1 MKKYV
6 LISFILCALLMLGGC
21 GEKEKTF
28 VAGENELIHL
38 TSTPM
43 GGVET
48 YEIYTTNIMIY
59 VDGTVKIYASDFVKW
74 LGKEEDIPE
83 ITLNITPEQ
92 IEEIKQLIVENDLY
106 NLRENVGN
114 KDGISG
120 TLKQMTIYAVDGTN
134 TTGGVSVSNRQFTR
148 SYDRIENLV
157 REDLFLY
164 QSEIN
169 KIQYQGYIEFINRR
183 VEFMDRGNECLFNH
197 QDINDVYAHTEEI
210 SDEEKVYYVI
220 VEFNQH
226 GGELLRELSD
236 SATADNTEILTLY
249 LSGNY
254 ETQITITGP
263 LNDYKLHIPQASEE
277 DALALATKIK
287 ECMR

>member
-38 TSTPM
+38 TSTPK

-74 LGKEEDIPE
+74 FGKDDEVPE
-83 ITLNITPEQ
+83 ITFSISL
-92 IEEIKQLIVENDLY
+92 EEVEAIKQLIVDNNLY
-106 NLRENVGN
+106 NLREDVGN

-120 TLKQMTIYAVDGTN
+120 TIKRMTIYGAEGTN
-134 TTGGVSVSNRQFTR
+134 TTGGLSVSNRQFTR
-148 SYDRIENLV
+148 SYDRIENIV
-157 REDLFLY
+157 REELFLY

-169 KIQYQGYIEFINRR
+169 DIQYKGYVVFTNRR
-183 VEFMDRGNECLFNH
+183 VEFMDRNDVCMLNDEL
-197 QDINDVYAHTEEI
+197 INDVYAHTED
-210 SDEEKVYYVI
+210 STSGSTYYVI
-220 VEFNQH
+220 VEFNQQ
-226 GGELLRELSD
+226 GGEILKELSID
-236 SATADNTEILTLY
+236 AKSEDIVVLNLHLNGDYATKIN
-249 LSGNY
+249 
-254 ETQITITGP
+254 ITGP
-263 LNDYKLHIPQASEE
+263 LNDYKLYITQPSEE
-277 DALALATKIK
+277 EAIALAKKIR

>member
-1 MKKYV
+1 MKKYF
-6 LISFILCALLMLGGC
+6 LLSFILCILFMLGGC
-21 GEKEKTF
+21 GEKRKTF
-28 VAGENELIHL
+28 VAGEGELIHL
-38 TSTPM
+38 TSTPK
-43 GGVET
+43 GDVES
-48 YEIYTTNIMIY
+48 YQIYTTNIMIY
-59 VDGTVKIYASDFVKW
+59 LDGTVKIYASDFVKW
-74 LGKEEDIPE
+74 FGKEDEIPE
-83 ITLNITPEQ
+83 LTLSITPEE
-92 IEEIKQLIVENDLY
+92 IEEIKQLIVDNDLY

-120 TLKQMTIYAVDGTN
+120 TIKQMTIYAADGTN

-183 VEFMDRGNECLFNH
+183 VEFMDRSNKCLFSH
-197 QDINDVYAHTEEI
+197 QDINDVYAYTEEI
-210 SDEEKVYYVI
+210 SEEEKAYYVI
-220 VEFNQH
+220 VEFNQQ
-226 GGELLRELSD
+226 GGELLRKLSAY
-236 SATADNTEILTLY
+236 ATVDNTEILTLY

-263 LNDYKLHIPQASEE
+263 INDYKLYIPQASEE
-277 DALALATKIK
+277 DALALVSKIR
-287 ECMR
+287 EYMR